1 MLNIHLVEY
10 FPNKI
15 EELNLKNKFLL
26 SGKKS
31 LPKSYL
37 KFTFGFTFSTCGL
50 FPKKTKQEYKN
61 SMKQNT
67 PDTSMGK
74 ETKKACF
81 QHDMAYG

>member
-50 FPKKTKQEYKN
+50 FPKKQNKNTKIQ
-61 SMKQNT
+61 
-67 PDTSMGK
+67 
-74 ETKKACF
+74 
-81 QHDMAYG
+81 